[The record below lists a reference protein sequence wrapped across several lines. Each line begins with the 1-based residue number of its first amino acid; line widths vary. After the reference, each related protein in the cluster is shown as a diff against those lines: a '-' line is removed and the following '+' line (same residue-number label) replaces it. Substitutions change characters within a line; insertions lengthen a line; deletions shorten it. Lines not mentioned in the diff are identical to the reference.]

1 MDPLTALGL
10 AAAVVQFV
18 GFASHL
24 VSKTKDI
31 QESATGQ
38 SKQAATLETVYSQL
52 QHLSSR
58 LELSSRRDPRLE
70 IVEGS
75 TDLVKHVF
83 AINDLSRICE
93 GDCQRLLDIVRK
105 LKVVDE
111 SSRRWQSFRVAL
123 KTIWKGNEIS
133 DLEQRLHNTQTT
145 LTLHVCS
152 LTSYW
157 HQNFDRHLRELRSES
172 RRLNAQQSGRLDGIA
187 RMLGEL
193 SERVAASRSSSMPN
207 MFTSSDIEN
216 LEAQMAQLSLFKAAA
231 AKEHLILKSL
241 SFDSRPIRYSSIPEA
256 HSRTFEWAF
265 EGHQSRSK
273 GNTATGGLLTWLREG
288 DGFFWVSGK
297 PGSGKSTFM
306 KFVADHPSTLAA
318 LTRWTSPRRTVLAS
332 HYFWSAGT
340 PMQKSQQG
348 LLQSLLYDIFRQL
361 PDLIESACI
370 ERWQKTMEQLS
381 YKPWLVP
388 ELQRVLKRI
397 ASQDVAAKFC
407 FLIDGLDEFEGD
419 HVDFCRSLHDLAQSP
434 HVKFCISSRAWNVF
448 EDSFGRV
455 GASKLYIHELTRD
468 DIRSY
473 VERRLQDHPRWME
486 LDAEVSNAVWLIEEI
501 TERAAGVFLWV
512 FLATGQLRNGLTEY
526 DTFSDMQRRL
536 ESIPVD
542 LEAFFKQI
550 LQSVE
555 PFYHEKMASTL
566 QIALEAREPAPV
578 AVYGF
583 HDLEY
588 EDENYALERPLR
600 ALSMEEAATKRKQI
614 TRRLNGR
621 CRGLLEVNLLSQR
634 VEFLHRS
641 VMDFLRT
648 RDMCKFLLERAP
660 RNFNANLSLLR
671 GYTAYI
677 KNTDF
682 PEFVDRTAFAQ
693 FTSSPLIS
701 ALEEAVAQARELDKT
716 TDAYPLLDELDRC
729 VPEMHRKGQAKLN
742 VWGNPSNPVAL
753 FLRELVVKNCLVGY
767 LNHTLPSQPN
777 YFIDFEKPVLTSVV
791 ESLII
796 HCTSLGQFGENIEM
810 LRCLLENGCDP
821 NTIYY
826 DVTRTKGRKRTPWKD
841 LADLLSMPA
850 GLYSLSHVSSSF
862 RQTAIEDGRPLMLM
876 LKYGANSDTCL
887 SPPTAVFLDA
897 NNSRDPLA
905 LPIAQKRVSEPIHG
919 DELSR
924 KRSRPK

>member
-31 QESATGQ
+31 QESVTGQ
-38 SKQAATLETVYSQL
+38 SEQAATLETVYTQL
-52 QHLSSR
+52 QDLSSR
-58 LELSSRRDPRLE
+58 LELSSRRDPKLE
-70 IVEGS
+70 LVEGS

-105 LKVVDE
+105 LKVVGD

-123 KTIWKGNEIS
+123 KTFWKGNEIT

-157 HQNFDRHLRELRSES
+157 HHNFDRHLRELRNES
-172 RRLNAQQSGRLDGIA
+172 QRLNAQQSGRLDRIA
-187 RMLGEL
+187 RILGEL
-193 SERVAASRSSSMPN
+193 SERVAVSRSSPMPN
-207 MFTSSDIEN
+207 LFSSSDIAG
-216 LEAQMAQLSLFKAAA
+216 LEDEMAQLSLFKAAA

-241 SFDSRPIRYSSIPEA
+241 SFNSRPIRYSSIPEA
-256 HSRTFEWAF
+256 HNRTFEWVF

-273 GNTATGGLLTWLREG
+273 GDTATGGLLTWLREG

-306 KFVADHPSTLAA
+306 KFVADHPSTLAS
-318 LTRWTSPRRTVLAS
+318 LTRWASHRRIVLAS

-340 PMQKSQQG
+340 PMQKSQKG

-370 ERWQKTMEQLS
+370 ERWQKTVEQLS
-381 YKPWLVP
+381 YEPWLVP
-388 ELQRVLKRI
+388 ELQRVFKRI
-397 ASQDVAAKFC
+397 ASHDVTAKFC

-419 HVDFCRSLHDLAQSP
+419 HLDFCRSLHDLAQSP
-434 HVKFCISSRAWNVF
+434 HVKFCVSSRAWNVF

-455 GASKLYIHELTRD
+455 GASKLYIHELTRN

-473 VERRLQDHPRWME
+473 TERRLLDHPRWKE
-486 LDAEVSNAVWLIEEI
+486 LETEVSDATWLIEEI

-536 ESIPVD
+536 ESIPAD

-566 QIALEAREPAPV
+566 QVALEAREPAPV

-583 HDLEY
+583 HDAEY
-588 EDENYALERPLR
+588 ENKEYALERPLR
-600 ALSMEEAATKRKQI
+600 ALSIEEAATKRKQI

-648 RDMCKFLLERAP
+648 RDMCKFLSETAP
-660 RNFNANLSLLR
+660 RNFDANLSLLR

-677 KNTDF
+677 KSTDF

-693 FTSSPLIS
+693 FTSSSLIS
-701 ALEEAVAQARELDKT
+701 ALEEAVIQARELEKT
-716 TDAYPLLDELDRC
+716 TEAYLLLDELDRC
-729 VPEMHRKGQAKLN
+729 IPEMHRKGQARLN
-742 VWGNPSNPVAL
+742 VWGNPSNPVAV
-753 FLRELVVKNCLVGY
+753 FFRELIVKNCLVGY
-767 LNHTLPSQPN
+767 LSRTLPSQPN
-777 YFIDFEKPVLTSVV
+777 YFIDFEKPVLTSVI
-791 ESLII
+791 ESLMI
-796 HCTSLGQFGENIEM
+796 HCTSSRQFGENVEM
-810 LRCLLENGCDP
+810 LECLLENGCNP
-821 NTIYY
+821 NAIYH
-826 DVTRTKGRKRTPWKD
+826 DITRTKDRTRTPWKD
-841 LADLLSMPA
+841 LTDLLSMPA
-850 GLYSLSHVSSSF
+850 NYYSPVYTSSSF
-862 RQTAIEDGRPLMLM
+862 RQTAMKDGRPSMLM
-876 LKYGANSDTCL
+876 LKYGANSNAWEAGYQTGVD
-887 SPPTAVFLDA
+887 
-897 NNSRDPLA
+897 SRQVLT
-905 LPIAQKRVSEPIHG
+905 
-919 DELSR
+919 SR
-924 KRSRPK
+924 KSPWVWNVEYQRYYNSATQEWEEL